1 MDLLCDRVGVTG
13 ETVGVDNEA
22 RMIAM
27 ARQVEAGRAQ
37 ARSTAP
43 GCPAP

>member
-1 MDLLCDRVGVTG
+1 MDLLCDRVGATG

-27 ARQVEAGRAQ
+27 ARDVAAEL
-37 ARSTAP
+37 
-43 GCPAP
+43 